1 MAKATSAVRA
11 AKQIAIL
18 VVVSLI
24 ASAAATSAR
33 AQSALRII
41 DNPGGGK
48 IVYGRVDGETT
59 EAGAMGA
66 VLRSLHNQYGDRPQV
81 GRVFQ
86 VRGTNSV
93 AVFLT
98 LVKRRQGNAQIA
110 GMLIVSKLAADH
122 VEAAL
127 VSDDAARFGSTINP
141 MLKTLFGVW
150 QPGADRPASGP
161 AASSS
166 PAAPLRQFVLSDR
179 SASVSLPDG
188 WTVQPSSGMGTI
200 IATGANGET
209 VALDYPF
216 LAMDLRN
223 PRVARLKAWSE
234 GQGRNTVYG
243 RTLYYP
249 YGIDLAKTFVDLNA
263 MYRQKRGLPVPS
275 IQIASETPVPSPGAA
290 HCARLTGQIDP
301 EDGKGPSEMNAI
313 FCVGPLAPGGDY
325 GSAVYYTAV
334 PLQFADKERATM
346 GAILASFNV
355 NQAVVNAQAAAI
367 AKPAIDAIHEIGRR
381 AAQQAADAHAANDAH
396 NRAVEGRWDSQDK
409 RNQAFSNYLLDQTVI
424 QDNELNAHG
433 TVWNQTADELVRS
446 NPQRYEYVETP
457 NFWKGI
463 DY

>member
-1 MAKATSAVRA
+1 MAASILA
-11 AKQIAIL
+11 A
-18 VVVSLI
+18 
-24 ASAAATSAR
+24 AAATSLGAH
-33 AQSALRII
+33 SALKII

-48 IVYGRVDGETT
+48 IVYGGVDGQTT

-81 GRVFQ
+81 GKVFQ

-93 AVFLT
+93 AVFFT
-98 LVKRRQGNAQIA
+98 LIKRSQGNTQVA
-110 GMLIVSKLAADH
+110 GMLIVSKTGAES

-150 QPGADRPASGP
+150 RPGGDGRGSG
-161 AASSS
+161 AAGASS
-166 PAAPLRQFVLSDR
+166 AAPLHQFVLNDR

-200 IATGANGET
+200 IASGPNGET

-223 PRVARLKAWSE
+223 PRVVRLKAWSE
-234 GQGRNTVYG
+234 SQGRNTVYA

-249 YGIDLAKTFVDLNA
+249 YGTDLAKTFVDLNA

-290 HCARLTGQIDP
+290 AHCARLTGQIDAQ
-301 EDGKGPSEMNAI
+301 DGKGGNEMNAI
-313 FCVGPLAPGGDY
+313 FCMGPLAPGGDY

-367 AKPAIDAIHEIGRR
+367 AKPAIDAIHETGRR

-396 NRAVEGRWDSQDK
+396 NRAVEAQWDSQDK
-409 RNQAFSNYLLDQTVI
+409 HNQAFSNYLLDQTVI
-424 QDNELNAHG
+424 QDNESNTHA
-433 TVWNQTADELVRS
+433 TVWNQTADALVRN
-446 NPQRYEYVETP
+446 NPQRYEYVDTP
-457 NFWKGI
+457 NFWKGV